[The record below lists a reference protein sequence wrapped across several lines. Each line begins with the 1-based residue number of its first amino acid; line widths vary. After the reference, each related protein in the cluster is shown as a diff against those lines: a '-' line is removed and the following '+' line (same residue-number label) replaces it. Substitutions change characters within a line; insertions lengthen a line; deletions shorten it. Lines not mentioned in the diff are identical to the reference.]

1 MKKFSDFRVKKINEA
16 EPAQQAAHQPQQPQQ
31 TQTQASQPQS
41 QPQPQPE
48 QTQQTQQSPRES
60 LAGKIKPQYE
70 VAKAVVDG
78 IHQAFQNDCGKV
90 TKWDPFA
97 KQIKDFE
104 GQIRNACKSVIATVQ
119 TEKFDWH
126 NWDNCSPASFSSIL
140 QYKDRDFD
148 AIKLSAAVIIFYN
161 SLLGVN

>member
-16 EPAQQAAHQPQQPQQ
+16 EPAQQAAPQQNQQPQQ
-31 TQTQASQPQS
+31 QTQAPAQA
-41 QPQPQPE
+41 PQPE

-60 LAGKIKPQYE
+60 LAGKIEPQYE

-126 NWDNCSPASFSSIL
+126 NWDNCSPASFSAIL

>member
-1 MKKFSDFRVKKINEA
+1 MKKFMDFRVKKINEA
-16 EPAQQAAHQPQQPQQ
+16 EHAQQAAPQQQPQQ
-31 TQTQASQPQS
+31 QAPAPAPKAETNQAPANTQPTNSRSAI
-41 QPQPQPE
+41 
-48 QTQQTQQSPRES
+48 
-60 LAGKIKPQYE
+60 AAKIKPQYE
-70 VAKAVVDG
+70 VAKAVIDG

-104 GQIRNACKSVIATVQ
+104 GQIRNACKSVIATVN
-119 TEKFDWH
+119 TDKFDWH

-148 AIKLSAAVIIFYN
+148 AVKLSAAVIIFYN